1 MAEQPSLIGQT
12 LSHYRIVEKL
22 GGGGMGVV
30 YKAEDTRLHRF
41 VALKFLPE
49 AVANDPQALAR
60 FQREAQAASALNHP
74 NICTIH
80 DIGEVDGRAFIA
92 MEFLEGQTLK
102 HMIAGR
108 PIEFEQ
114 MVDVGI
120 EVADALDAAHAKGIV
135 HRDIKPANIF
145 VTQRGHAKILDFGL
159 AKGSFGSKEMPESA
173 DSLVTQGV
181 DSAQL
186 TSPGTAVGTV
196 AYMSP
201 EQVLGKPLDARTDLF
216 SFGIVLY
223 EMATGTLPFKG
234 DTSGMIFDSI
244 LHKTPVTPVR
254 LNSELP
260 PKLEDIINRALEKDR
275 ELRYQ
280 NAADVRA
287 EFKRLKRDTS
297 SGRHALSGA
306 GVQVVAGEEAGVRA
320 AESGATARSS
330 GTQKITGS
338 SAVVEAAKEHKWGV
352 LAGIVIGLLVL
363 VAAGF
368 GVRSLVMKS
377 KPRPF
382 AEYAITQVTNSG
394 KAATAAISPDGKY
407 LLIVN
412 RDNGQASL
420 WLHNVPTGSDTQVVA
435 PSSSLIRSVSFSR
448 DGNYLYFLQ
457 AGDKSG
463 LFHVLYRAPL
473 LGGSPK
479 QLVKDVDAL
488 AAFSPDGQKMIY
500 VRCNNPEPNKCRW
513 LESDLDGNGEQVL
526 AIRELPIPE
535 LLDWSADGKR
545 IAFGLTYASIQERQ
559 NIGVFD
565 VESKKE
571 GTLFHSADKQ
581 FQQPRWTPD
590 ERGVL
595 VQYTDRSTN
604 YSRGQIGYLSLGDG
618 KFDTITND
626 TNNYR
631 TLSLS
636 SDGKTLSTIESQDQ
650 SELDILG
657 SGGGGTPVA
666 VPGIAKQMR
675 DAVAAMALSDQELLL
690 VMRDRVW
697 KIGIDGTRHA
707 DIFNDSKAH
716 IRGGALCG
724 GGKTIVLEMID
735 REGEGKSWLW
745 RMDLDGSNLKQMTDG
760 QDDAVPLCSPEGKWI
775 YYFDGPGQRWMR
787 VAFDGSKP
795 EELSKGLPGAAF
807 FPLTGISS
815 DGAKLMTFNMRPQG
829 GPGVYTN
836 GLAILNA
843 DDWKK
848 NGRLLEPD
856 PRMVATGSQSFTPD
870 GTAVVYV
877 IRNDNNVDNLWMQP
891 LDGKPGR
898 ALTQFASEQIYGF
911 VYSQDG
917 KKILVARGHTESD
930 VMMLRDTT
938 K

>member
-1 MAEQPSLIGQT
+1 
-12 LSHYRIVEKL
+12 
-22 GGGGMGVV
+22 
-30 YKAEDTRLHRF
+30 
-41 VALKFLPE
+41 
-49 AVANDPQALAR
+49 
-60 FQREAQAASALNHP
+60 
-74 NICTIH
+74 
-80 DIGEVDGRAFIA
+80 
-92 MEFLEGQTLK
+92 
-102 HMIAGR
+102 
-108 PIEFEQ
+108 
-114 MVDVGI
+114 
-120 EVADALDAAHAKGIV
+120 
-135 HRDIKPANIF
+135 
-145 VTQRGHAKILDFGL
+145 
-159 AKGSFGSKEMPESA
+159 
-173 DSLVTQGV
+173 
-181 DSAQL
+181 
-186 TSPGTAVGTV
+186 
-196 AYMSP
+196 
-201 EQVLGKPLDARTDLF
+201 
-216 SFGIVLY
+216 
-223 EMATGTLPFKG
+223 
-234 DTSGMIFDSI
+234 
-244 LHKTPVTPVR
+244 
-254 LNSELP
+254 
-260 PKLEDIINRALEKDR
+260 
-275 ELRYQ
+275 
-280 NAADVRA
+280 
-287 EFKRLKRDTS
+287 
-297 SGRHALSGA
+297 
-306 GVQVVAGEEAGVRA
+306 
-320 AESGATARSS
+320 
-330 GTQKITGS
+330 
-338 SAVVEAAKEHKWGV
+338 
-352 LAGIVIGLLVL
+352 
-363 VAAGF
+363 
-368 GVRSLVMKS
+368 
-377 KPRPF
+377 
-382 AEYAITQVTNSG
+382 
-394 KAATAAISPDGKY
+394 
-407 LLIVN
+407 
-412 RDNGQASL
+412 
-420 WLHNVPTGSDTQVVA
+420 
-435 PSSSLIRSVSFSR
+435 
-448 DGNYLYFLQ
+448 
-457 AGDKSG
+457 
-463 LFHVLYRAPL
+463 
-473 LGGSPK
+473 
-479 QLVKDVDAL
+479 
-488 AAFSPDGQKMIY
+488 
-500 VRCNNPEPNKCRW
+500 
-513 LESDLDGNGEQVL
+513 
-526 AIRELPIPE
+526 
-535 LLDWSADGKR
+535 
-545 IAFGLTYASIQERQ
+545 
-559 NIGVFD
+559 
-565 VESKKE
+565 
-571 GTLFHSADKQ
+571 
-581 FQQPRWTPD
+581 
-590 ERGVL
+590 
-595 VQYTDRSTN
+595 
-604 YSRGQIGYLSLGDG
+604 LGDG

-650 SELDILG
+650 SELDILR

-707 DIFNDSKAH
+707 EIFNDSKAH